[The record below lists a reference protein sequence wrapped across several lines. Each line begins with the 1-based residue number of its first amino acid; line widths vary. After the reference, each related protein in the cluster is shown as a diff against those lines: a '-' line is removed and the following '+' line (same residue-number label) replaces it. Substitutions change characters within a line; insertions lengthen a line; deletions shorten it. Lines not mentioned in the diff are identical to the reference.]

1 MEHLG
6 ILRCRLW
13 WMGDEVWPIESVF
26 ELMEVIGPKQFD
38 VILQDMI

>member
-1 MEHLG
+1 
-6 ILRCRLW
+6 
-13 WMGDEVWPIESVF
+13 MGDEVWPIESVF